1 MKIVIIQVI
10 LFSAIKYIN
19 STTSLPRM
27 KAALDSMEDYF
38 QEGATFDNAYFS

>member
-10 LFSAIKYIN
+10 LFSAIKFIN
-19 STTSLPRM
+19 STSLPRM